1 MSAEKMDISKVLAV
15 LAQPKEAPA
24 PLEKVERLR
33 LEISYITKDE
43 KIDTRTVRV
52 VMPQETLQPIPL
64 IYVPHYEMGEDA
76 LELRD
81 YLAKG
86 WAVACPSEF
95 TDNYNGKLT
104 DDDLVFNNAALYT
117 LRHRPEFDTNRI
129 ILVGGS
135 AGGYMTMMLNGLQ
148 LGLCAS
154 IANGPITNTYF
165 NFQYYFPKANGLNL
179 KALAKIA
186 AENAGREEK
195 SKINARSTDDANEVK
210 TGEDVQ
216 EEQPD
221 KNQAALA
228 LLQSLQSLPIPFLAG
243 LVGMFAPISDNFPDK
258 ENYQRWE
265 ILSGV
270 GVADCFSSPVMVN
283 HCTSDVLVPVDQ
295 ISKKYTYAKAGDSLP
310 EEYNARLPE
319 SFPGKLSL
327 SLEEAL
333 PKADTRTEC
342 FEVPE
347 KAEDCNLPYDSSKRF
362 NINIFDDGPAEGYGT
377 HSSRMDV
384 GRRFDVPYLEEMFER
399 TAAVNCILTP
409 AMLRSLLLRYLG
421 ESIALPAHVG
431 VDEAIYGSLAV
442 YQKEVREELTDWE
455 KKHGSAA
462 LMDVMNQVLEN
473 EMDSDV
479 KEKLKSAME
488 EIMKS

>member
-1 MSAEKMDISKVLAV
+1 MSKEKMDISKVLAV

-24 PLEKVERLR
+24 PLENVDRLR
-33 LEISYITKDE
+33 LEIPYITKDE
-43 KIDTRTVRV
+43 KVDTRAVQV
-52 VMPQETLQPIPL
+52 VMPQGAGKPMPL

-117 LRHRPEFDTNRI
+117 LRHRAEFDTNRI
-129 ILVGGS
+129 CIVGGS

-165 NFQYYFPKANGLNL
+165 NFQYYFPMANGLNL
-179 KALAKIA
+179 QALAKMVAEKA
-186 AENAGREEK
+186 AQDKTNAEK
-195 SKINARSTDDANEVK
+195 
-210 TGEDVQ
+210 Q
-216 EEQPD
+216 EKPSGTAESIEKGHDQQAD
-221 KNQAALA
+221 KDQAALA
-228 LLQSLQSLPIPFLAG
+228 LLQSLQFLPIPFLAG
-243 LVGMFAPISDNFPDK
+243 LAGMFAPIGDNFPDK
-258 ENYQRWE
+258 EDYQRWE
-265 ILSGV
+265 ALSGV

-295 ISKKYTYAKAGDSLP
+295 ICKKFTYAKAGDSLP
-310 EEYNARLPE
+310 DEYNARLPE
-319 SFPGKLSL
+319 TFPGKLSL

-333 PKADTRTEC
+333 PKADTRAER
-342 FEVPE
+342 FLVPE
-347 KAEDCNLPYDSSKRF
+347 KAKDCDLPYDSSKRF

-377 HSSRMDV
+377 HSSRMDG
-384 GRRFDVPYLEEMFER
+384 GRRFDVPYLEEMFGR
-399 TAAVNCILTP
+399 TSAVNCILTP
-409 AMLRSLLLRYLG
+409 EMLKSMLLRYLG

-431 VDEAIYGSLAV
+431 VDDAVYGSLHV
-442 YQKEVREELTDWE
+442 YQQEVYEELMDW
-455 KKHGSAA
+455 KIKHGELA
-462 LMDVMNQVLEN
+462 LMSIMDQVLEKETDSEMKETLNSALKEILN
-473 EMDSDV
+473 EN
-479 KEKLKSAME
+479 
-488 EIMKS
+488 